1 MSQLRKIIKMTPEIS
16 PEQMIEDAFKK
27 ARKKT
32 QWLKDIADR
41 MFYKLATGQSIT
53 TKELNS
59 PRFKIIFS
67 NPKDKKQ

>member
-1 MSQLRKIIKMTPEIS
+1 MKTELT
-16 PEQMIEDAFKK
+16 PEQMIEESFAK

-32 QWLKDIADR
+32 QWLKDLAER

-67 NPKDKKQ
+67 KLKDKKQ